1 MMGKVLSWIKK
12 SFIETLN
19 QTFTLLGFFVAWVVL
34 EGSARTVVG
43 FAILWSLFV
52 WLVTLPIR
60 EPEDEEET
68 F

>member
-1 MMGKVLSWIKK
+1 MGTILSWIKR

-19 QTFTLLGFFVAWVVL
+19 QTFTLLGFFVAWIVL
-34 EGSARTVVG
+34 EGSAKTVAG

-60 EPEDEEET
+60 EPDEKD
-68 F
+68 